1 MKNEKINTE
10 IQNVNVEKNTANE
23 KWETPEMS
31 VISVDETK
39 NGGSIVNYDGSG
51 PFSS

>member
-10 IQNVNVEKNTANE
+10 VQAINAEKNTANE
-23 KWETPEMS
+23 KWETPEVS

-39 NGGSIVNYDGSG
+39 LHQNYGSDAVAMS
-51 PFSS
+51 

>member
-1 MKNEKINTE
+1 MEHKRPNSE
-10 IQNVNVEKNTANE
+10 IKDVNKAELAVNE

-31 VISVDETK
+31 VISVAETK

-51 PFSS
+51 PFS

>member
-23 KWETPEMS
+23 KWETPEMLVFS
-31 VISVDETK
+31 VGETK
-39 NGGSIVNYDGSG
+39 NGIFGPSDGS
-51 PFSS
+51 SYS

>member
-23 KWETPEMS
+23 KWETPEML
-31 VISVDETK
+31 VISIDNTLADATA
-39 NGGSIVNYDGSG
+39 SNYDGLG
-51 PFSS
+51 FS

>member
-10 IQNVNVEKNTANE
+10 IQAINAEKNTANE

-39 NGGSIVNYDGSG
+39 NGAGYGTDFVETSYS
-51 PFSS
+51 